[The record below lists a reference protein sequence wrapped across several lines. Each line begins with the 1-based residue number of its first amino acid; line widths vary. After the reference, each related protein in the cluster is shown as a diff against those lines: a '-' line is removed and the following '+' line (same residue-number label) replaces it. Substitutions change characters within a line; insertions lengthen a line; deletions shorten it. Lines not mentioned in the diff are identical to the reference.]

1 MSVKTPVKPSP
12 KTPAKP
18 LPKTSSKTLTKT
30 SAKTSA
36 KGPDKPTKVRA
47 PLAAKSSSRSGVE
60 KVQSAGFGVTPQP
73 ASVAN
78 EPAVG
83 VRTIKKYPNR
93 RLYDTTTSAYVTLS
107 EIKKLV
113 LQASPMVV
121 VDAKTGADLTR
132 SILLQIILDEE
143 SAGMPM
149 LSEAV
154 LHNIIRFYGHTMQ
167 GHMGSYLESHVQS
180 FMDWQSKLGESSP
193 TLSPEVWAQFMQ
205 WQTPLM
211 HNMFSGL
218 ADPSQNVLAQLQD
231 QIQKQL
237 QKQIQKNAEQFLGV
251 LGLKS

>member
-1 MSVKTPVKPSP
+1 MSVKTPV
-12 KTPAKP
+12 T
-18 LPKTSSKTLTKT
+18 TSSKTLP
-30 SAKTSA
+30 KTSA
-36 KGPDKPTKVRA
+36 KGNSA
-47 PLAAKSSSRSGVE
+47 QQRSGVKPAE
-60 KVQSAGFGVTPQP
+60 QPPAKGAKAAKVARLAANAPPPSSAAVSD
-73 ASVAN
+73 A
-78 EPAVG
+78 PAVA

-113 LQASPMVV
+113 LAASPMVV
-121 VDAKTGADLTR
+121 IDAKTGTDLTR

-143 SAGMPM
+143 SAGVPM
-149 LSEAV
+149 FSEAV

-193 TLSPEVWAQFMQ
+193 ALSPEVWAQFMQ

-218 ADPSQNVLAQLQD
+218 ADPSQNVMAQMQD

-237 QKQIQKNAEQFLGV
+237 QKQIQKNTEQFLGA